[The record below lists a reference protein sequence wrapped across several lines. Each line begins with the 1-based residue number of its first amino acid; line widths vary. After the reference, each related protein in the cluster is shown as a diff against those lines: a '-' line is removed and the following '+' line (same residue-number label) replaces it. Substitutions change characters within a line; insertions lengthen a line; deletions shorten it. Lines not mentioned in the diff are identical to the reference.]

1 MICYPNAKIN
11 IGLEVVRKRD
21 DSFHDIETVFYPL
34 SLSDILEMNVSAT
47 PCLTLSGIDIVDDPN
62 NNLVLK
68 AYRLLKNDFPLPP
81 VSFHLHKQIPTGAGL
96 GGGSADGAY
105 TLKGLN
111 ALFNLNIDT
120 EKLENYASQLGSD
133 CAFFIQNKPVFAE
146 GRGNIFTTIDLSLKD
161 YWLVLV
167 KPACAVSTAQ
177 AYGGVKPEVPGSKLT
192 ELVKMPVSEWGGKVV
207 NRFEESVFSI
217 FPEIGKIK
225 QTLLDNGA
233 VYAAMSGSG
242 STVYG
247 IFEQVPNEL
256 KTQFQNYFYHQECFR

>member
-21 DSFHDIETVFYPL
+21 DGFHDIETVFYPL
-34 SLSDILEMNVSAT
+34 SLSDILEMNVST
-47 PCLTLSGIDIVDDPN
+47 TTSLTLSGIDIVDDPN
-62 NNLVLK
+62 KNLVLK
-68 AYRLLKNDFPLPP
+68 AYRLLKNDFSLPP

-133 CAFFIQNKPVFAE
+133 CAFFIQNKPIFAE
-146 GRGNIFTTIDLSLKD
+146 GRGNIFSPINLCLKG

-167 KPACAVSTAQ
+167 KPPFAVSTAQ
-177 AYGGVKPEVPGSKLT
+177 AYAGVKPELPGSKLT
-192 ELVKMPVSEWGGKVV
+192 ELVKMTVSEWGEKVV

-256 KTQFQNYFYHQECFR
+256 KTQFQNYFYHQESLS

>member
-1 MICYPNAKIN
+1 
-11 IGLEVVRKRD
+11 LEVIRKRD
-21 DSFHDIETVFYPL
+21 DGFHDIETVFYPL
-34 SLSDILEMNVSAT
+34 SLSDILEMNVSANT
-47 PCLTLSGIDIVDDPN
+47 SLTLSGIDIVDDPN
-62 NNLVLK
+62 NNLVMK
-68 AYRLLKNDFPLPP
+68 AYRLLKNDFSLPP

-111 ALFNLNIDT
+111 TLFNLNIDA

-146 GRGNIFTTIDLSLKD
+146 GRGNIFTTTDLSLKD

-192 ELVKMPVSEWGGKVV
+192 ELVKMPVSEWEGKVV
-207 NRFEESVFSI
+207 NRFEKSVFGI
-217 FPEIGKIK
+217 FPEIERIK
-225 QTLLDNGA
+225 QTLFQKGA
-233 VYAAMSGSG
+233 IYTAMSGSG
-242 STVYG
+242 STVFG
-247 IFEQVPNEL
+247 IFDQVPDDL
-256 KTQFQNYFYHQECFR
+256 KTLFQDYFYHQECFK